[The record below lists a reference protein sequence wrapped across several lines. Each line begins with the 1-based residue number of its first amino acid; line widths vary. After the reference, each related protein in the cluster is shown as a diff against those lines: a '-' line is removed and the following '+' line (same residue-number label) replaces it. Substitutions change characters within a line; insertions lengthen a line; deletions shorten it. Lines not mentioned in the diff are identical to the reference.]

1 MCTQALK
8 CLPPSTFIHYP
19 QTLLFRI
26 LTNQPSSSTFQ
37 SQLCHIQYR
46 HCQLHI
52 AHCTQHQLQECQST
66 IIIQVC
72 IHKAYYHNHVCKHVD
87 VHNLIIMVMYKPE
100 CEKCKLYV
108 KHDDPGANPNAS
120 SCSLVQTHFGRALS
134 RLAQMT

>member
-19 QTLLFRI
+19 QTLFVQNLDKSTLIVHFPI
-26 LTNQPSSSTFQ
+26 TIVPHSISS
-37 SQLCHIQYR
+37 L
-46 HCQLHI
+46 LV

-72 IHKAYYHNHVCKHVD
+72 CIHKAYHNHVCKHVD
-87 VHNLIIMVMYKPE
+87 VHNLIIMVMYKPK

-108 KHDDPGANPNAS
+108 KHDDPRANPNAS
-120 SCSLVQTHFGRALS
+120 SCSLVQTHLVGPYQGWLK
-134 RLAQMT
+134 